1 MGNMA
6 KASGLITSR
15 SIQMQNSAASASG
28 VTYSVSFTAA
38 SAYATGLQGIVVDFC
53 SDSPL
58 IGNTSCTNTTSTS
71 VGTPTYAS
79 LLVNG
84 SSAGTW
90 AAGQLNSNRTFY
102 LACSASCPTLAA
114 SQTVT
119 FNITSMTNPNV
130 ANTAFYARI
139 YTYTTN
145 VAAAYTLVSP
155 GAYIDAG
162 GIALSTG
169 STITINTNVQEQLIF
184 CVSAGAI
191 GNNCGSGVSTPTVN
205 LGSGTPP
212 VVGSSSVSTATV
224 YTQTTTNA
232 QGNVQLRMKGHAASY
247 HTLYNAAHSFAAA
260 NSGLATNP
268 GSAQAA
274 NVEFFGLNI
283 ASGTGY
289 TVQAPYSGGAGY
301 YGLDTTT
308 GSANVNYTSGG
319 SGSYIAQVATTVSGT
334 VNGTP
339 VTLTFGAET
348 QPGVTT
354 AGSYQAQEDLMAT
367 GTF

>member
-1 MGNMA
+1 
-6 KASGLITSR
+6 
-15 SIQMQNSAASASG
+15 
-28 VTYSVSFTAA
+28 
-38 SAYATGLQGIVVDFC
+38 
-53 SDSPL
+53 
-58 IGNTSCTNTTSTS
+58 
-71 VGTPTYAS
+71 
-79 LLVNG
+79 
-84 SSAGTW
+84 
-90 AAGQLNSNRTFY
+90 
-102 LACSASCPTLAA
+102 
-114 SQTVT
+114 
-119 FNITSMTNPNV
+119 MTNPST
-130 ANTAFYARI
+130 ANHSFYARI
-139 YTYTTN
+139 YTYATN
-145 VAAAYTLVSP
+145 VAASYTVASP
-155 GAYIDAG
+155 GSYIDYG

-169 STITINTNVQEQLIF
+169 NTITINTNVQEQLIF

-212 VVGSSSVSTATV
+212 VVGSASVSTATV

-232 QGNVQLRMKGHAASY
+232 QGNVQLRMKGHAANY

-260 NSGLATNP
+260 NSGAATNP
-268 GSAQAA
+268 GSAQGAS
-274 NVEFFGLNI
+274 VEFFGLNI
-283 ASGTGY
+283 ATGTGY
-289 TVQAPYSGGAGY
+289 TAQAPYSGGAGY

-308 GSANVNYTSGG
+308 SNANVTAG

-354 AGSYQAQEDLMAT
+354 AGSYQAQEDIMAT